1 MQEAHVH
8 EPFATVDSHLN
19 SMFVLTCM
27 LSVIRKAN
35 DPDFCL
41 RSYLVRSARTLK
53 HKIGIL
59 LLPLFAVL
67 AIAAGTVLL
76 VSLAQSVKLSLEKG
90 ETQSATHNRNKR
102 QVVHPLSRSDQ

>member
-1 MQEAHVH
+1 M
-8 EPFATVDSHLN
+8 
-19 SMFVLTCM
+19 
-27 LSVIRKAN
+27 
-35 DPDFCL
+35 
-41 RSYLVRSARTLK
+41 
-53 HKIGIL
+53 

-102 QVVHPLSRSDQ
+102 QVGYPLLDQINNLGFVRTLSVGLGLVVLVCHAFYRL

>member
-8 EPFATVDSHLN
+8 EPFATVDYHLN

-41 RSYLVRSARTLK
+41 RSYIRSVVQTPSENR
-53 HKIGIL
+53 H
-59 LLPLFAVL
+59 FACFVVDTI
-67 AIAAGTVLL
+67 AIAAGHC
-76 VSLAQSVKLSLEKG
+76 SLSTLQYPVREGKERGNPKRYSSSLK
-90 ETQSATHNRNKR
+90 
-102 QVVHPLSRSDQ
+102 

>member
-41 RSYLVRSARTLK
+41 RSYRECVVQAPSENR
-53 HKIGIL
+53 H
-59 LLPLFAVL
+59 FACFVVSTI
-67 AIAAGTVLL
+67 AIAAGTY
-76 VSLAQSVKLSLEKG
+76 
-90 ETQSATHNRNKR
+90 
-102 QVVHPLSRSDQ
+102 PW

>member
-19 SMFVLTCM
+19 SMFVVTCM

-41 RSYLVRSARTLK
+41 RSYIRSVVQTPSENRHVACFVVST
-53 HKIGIL
+53 I
-59 LLPLFAVL
+59 

-90 ETQSATHNRNKR
+90 ETQSATHNRDKR
-102 QVVHPLSRSDQ
+102 QVEHP

>member
-1 MQEAHVH
+1 MCMTT
-8 EPFATVDSHLN
+8 FATVDYHLN

-76 VSLAQSVKLSLEKG
+76 VTSIHITEPSGLIEKG
-90 ETQSATHNRNKR
+90 ETQSATHNLEIRGKWDI
-102 QVVHPLSRSDQ
+102 HY